1 MAETGKKKK
10 NRDRKKHKRDKF
22 KADSEIIRMEKGDKT
37 GNKEKH

>member
-1 MAETGKKKK
+1 MAEIGKKKT
-10 NRDRKKHKRDKF
+10 DRKKHERHKF